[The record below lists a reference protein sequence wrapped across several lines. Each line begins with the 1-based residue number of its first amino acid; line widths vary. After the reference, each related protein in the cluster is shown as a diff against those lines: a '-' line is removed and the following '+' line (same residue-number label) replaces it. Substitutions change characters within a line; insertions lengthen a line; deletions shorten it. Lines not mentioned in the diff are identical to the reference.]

1 MKNSDKRICATPGCG
16 KIVCSI
22 KGRVICRDCHR
33 GTVVWKNR
41 TNQRDSLSAKE
52 VMAAPVP
59 SRVVE
64 MTGAEAGDHILSLL
78 RKFEVLD
85 IPEPVR
91 RYIRGSEGFAE
102 LERLYS

>member
-64 MTGAEAGDHILSLL
+64 MSGTEAGDHVLSLL
-78 RKFEVLD
+78 RRFEVLE
-85 IPEPVR
+85 IPAPVKV
-91 RYIRGSEGFAE
+91 YTRGSTDFERIA
-102 LERLYS
+102 RLYL